1 MHKYPRYTILLIP
14 LYTTKKKKL
23 VTTYQDIPNLPT
35 YLLLNIYHNSRLIS
49 SFPVLHEWDY
59 PREAQ
64 PLVAFCI
71 YRCTIQA
78 LCLAQYTE
86 QHMGSSDELFS
97 AGARVSFAT
106 KLVCS
111 QK

>member
-1 MHKYPRYTILLIP
+1 MHKYPRYTTLTIP
-14 LYTTKKKKL
+14 LYTTKESK
-23 VTTYQDIPNLPT
+23 TCNTYEHIPNLPT
-35 YLLLNIYHNSRLIS
+35 YLLLTIYHNSHLFHL
-49 SFPVLHEWDY
+49 FPVLHEWDY

-64 PLVAFCI
+64 HLVAFCI